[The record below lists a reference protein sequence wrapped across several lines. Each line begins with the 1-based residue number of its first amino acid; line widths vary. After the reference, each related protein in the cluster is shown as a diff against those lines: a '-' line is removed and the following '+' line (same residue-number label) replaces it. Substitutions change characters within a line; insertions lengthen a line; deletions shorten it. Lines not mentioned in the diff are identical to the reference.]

1 MRDLSDLFKKLAI
14 KQIFTL
20 KIEATTICLQEYYL
34 PYEQQHVGYEEG
46 HFYENQQSH
55 SRDLGKVAYDKKKE
69 EEKEEA
75 QYVFDE
81 YQPTTHYED
90 AGQSTPEYQGNNY
103 EIQSKQPHQD
113 TTKFEESQSH
123 YIDAEDQL
131 HGEEYQFE
139 DFESKDNLSTEDAY
153 NAEDPVQFNDN
164 LGFLPP
170 YTAAAQP
177 RSFTTFSRYPEKS
190 TSVENFSARRRNWPP
205 PGLNQYSVSQGFAG
219 WTRKR

>member
-1 MRDLSDLFKKLAI
+1 MRDLSDLLKKLTI

-34 PYEQQHVGYEEG
+34 PYQQQNVGYKEG

-55 SRDLGKVAYDKKKE
+55 SRDLGEVAYNKKKVK

-75 QYVFDE
+75 QYAFDE

-103 EIQSKQPHQD
+103 EIQFKQPHQD
-113 TTKFEESQSH
+113 TTKLEESQSH

-139 DFESKDNLSTEDAY
+139 DFESKANLSTKDAY
-153 NAEDPVQFNDN
+153 EEEQVRFDEN

-177 RSFTTFSRYPEKS
+177 RSFTTFSGYHKKS
-190 TSVENFSARRRNWPP
+190 TSLARRRNWPP
-205 PGLNQYSVSQGFAG
+205 PGLNQYRVSQGFAG
-219 WTRKR
+219 